1 MWRFKSSLVY
11 KPGKLLCDRVRGSS
25 KEWWGTHWALV
36 MQGSTPSSSTMQVT
50 SEWNDHVGMM
60 NVQCEQVTALTR
72 IVNMFTSDEK
82 VHQHTWLIP
91 LHFNNPSTNTIN
103 RVIIKNIELALQ
115 YLKFPCLYR
124 SEVLCLSS
132 DPNLVV
138 QTFRKKILQHR
149 IIGTFQ
155 YAMQL
160 RKNVWRHK
168 YQKPSSVL
176 KAFRAWGVRKGCD
189 VCCSGWARYM
199 QL

>member
-1 MWRFKSSLVY
+1 
-11 KPGKLLCDRVRGSS
+11 
-25 KEWWGTHWALV
+25 

-60 NVQCEQVTALTR
+60 NVHCEQVTALTR

-115 YLKFPCLYR
+115 YLKFPCLYK

-149 IIGTFQ
+149 IIDTFQ

-160 RKNVWRHK
+160 RKNV
-168 YQKPSSVL
+168 
-176 KAFRAWGVRKGCD
+176 
-189 VCCSGWARYM
+189 
-199 QL
+199 

>member
-1 MWRFKSSLVY
+1 MKIEVKFGVQTWKTPVWRGEGQQQGVVGDSLSSCHARQHTLQFHHASY
-11 KPGKLLCDRVRGSS
+11 FWM
-25 KEWWGTHWALV
+25 EWSCGYD
-36 MQGSTPSSSTMQVT
+36 
-50 SEWNDHVGMM
+50 E
-60 NVQCEQVTALTR
+60 CTAWTGNSPDK

-115 YLKFPCLYR
+115 YLKFPCLDK

-149 IIGTFQ
+149 IIDTFQ

-160 RKNVWRHK
+160 RKNVWWHK

-176 KAFRAWGVRKGCD
+176 KAFRAWGVIKGCS